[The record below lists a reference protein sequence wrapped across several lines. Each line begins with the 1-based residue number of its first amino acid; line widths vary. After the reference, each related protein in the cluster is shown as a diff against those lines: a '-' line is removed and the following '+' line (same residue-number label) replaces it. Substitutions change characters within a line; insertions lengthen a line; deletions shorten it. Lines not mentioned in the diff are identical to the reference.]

1 MSSLSSVASA
11 RAGGLGWD
19 WLSWLCAVCRWV
31 HASCENLLLEDAV
44 EEAADQGFDCST
56 CRPFVTVPQV
66 PASSDEESQEN
77 EPVTPI
83 VPCIKIKEPEPPKV
97 YSRDGVYLTETGLTQ
112 LQSLLVPPVPRK
124 QRRPKLRLK
133 LPGQPDLVTE
143 LQSPIELHPQSN
155 PLEQEPLPDDI
166 KEAETMECDNKS
178 ETFTSPERETQE
190 DSAVPCS
197 KEVDSIKKR
206 KRNPY
211 RPGIGGFMVR
221 HRGRGGAMRGRGVSR
236 RGTGGARSDSLTSPI
251 ASDIGRS
258 DDVTSEHLP
267 ETPMDE
273 ITATPEPIEKQKQR
287 RWRKKKSALEDAFPT
302 YLQEAF
308 FGKGLLD
315 TSKEKRSSLDL
326 FSDEESAQPSEGAQQ
341 KPTPPAQSETPEV
354 VARDEAGPTDDG
366 TPVQA
371 ERLREP
377 CPTSAPISAGTA
389 TDQGKAQ
396 VPRAAEDPLAALSEV
411 LSSDEILGI
420 LSGGLR
426 KSSETTAGLDLGSIP
441 DEQSSSAQGPAAAA
455 AAAATQRGQQLRP
468 EPLDS
473 LLGTS
478 DLDRIVTDELAKIEA
493 KDVADLFSAIS
504 PAGGSQPQ
512 PPVQNTHGILGAA
525 RNLTALS
532 QFPAPG
538 RSEPSPMMPQ
548 ASFPEFSGCREKV
561 SSFSPSSNPASPW
574 SAAGAPPAVAGEGE
588 GDGLSYN
595 QRNILKWEKDELLGE
610 MATTSPVLYANINFP
625 NLKTEYPDWP
635 TRAKQIAKLWRKA
648 SASEK
653 APFLQKARD
662 NRAAVRISK
671 AQRAGETLL
680 RKPLELAEPVGGA
693 QSEQHAKEQQR
704 LREVEQEQDWRQR
717 QQLRLQS
724 KQQAKLE
731 ATQRLEM
738 AKQEQLLQQQR
749 HPQGGQTDS
758 QETSPA
764 RGGKLEINM
773 SSPPHGGQE
782 GSQQQSIGSQMR
794 GDEQSSAGGKVEPQV
809 ITAKSGSWG
818 KVLPDGM
825 FEGHAGAARQI
836 GDQGKYQL
844 ETQTSSGQAGSVT
857 DGQHQ
862 ERIPAAEKNG
872 MLGLATSLSETS
884 ADGRVTPQLKHMSPS
899 PNMFVRPQ
907 TPGTPTSF
915 SQGDVF
921 VKPQAPG
928 PSRLSTQGSQSPAQ
942 SPVNSRPNSPF
953 DTYSKMPGTPRPS
966 SHSDMPAELCPNSP
980 DPFLRPRPP
989 SSTSMEPCS
998 SGNIGVMR
1006 QRHVSADDPYSRM
1019 PGTPRPMHATDD
1031 PYSRMP
1037 GTPRPMHAGD
1047 DPYNRVPVPSRPWPG
1062 SDNAYGRMPGT
1073 PRPHSSSEVYGKPTV
1088 NTAADPYARQ
1098 PLTPRPNS
1106 LQMKI
1111 LPGQG
1116 VSPSAIGPSNHEAN
1130 QVFKAPLPPH
1140 MSPSTPSSPRASS
1153 HDRPSMPQRT
1163 VEQSMQMPPSPTRQ
1177 MAGDPYAQQPHTPRP
1192 MMIDP
1197 YSQPPLTPRPPNN
1210 ESFAHPQQVSQSSSY
1225 SHHQSTY
1232 RSSHGELYPQQ
1243 RLPPGQ
1249 KSGES
1254 QQPTMSSPND
1264 PYSHQPATTR
1274 PVQIDP
1280 YLQSSS
1286 TPQVSSAAQYSQH
1299 QNSTNPPVYSGYNI
1313 PPCSPRHPLIDQ
1325 SMGSPQPPQA
1335 SNLAPMQCMQPLQGP
1350 RMMVM
1355 ARFPNPASKP
1365 GPEMPHHKD
1374 PSLQPAV
1381 SAGQGVQQN
1390 IGCQSPQTS
1399 GSATLQ
1405 GETFGQASLGPRQ
1418 MSAESI
1424 GQPKPLGSG
1433 GMGDHQALSTSMQ
1446 PQGLGSSHAVPSI
1459 PTSQFGPQPLAVLQP
1474 KESPGGA
1481 ASTEQQ
1487 SMAAAPHDAEL
1498 EKQKQRQKLREL
1510 LIRQQQQRKALHQEK
1525 ALQEQMVV
1533 EGGSIPL
1540 RHWPQDDGAHQHEP
1554 PHNKPPPPYPS
1565 QTPFGGQRN
1574 FSELAVGR
1582 FQSPGLSGT
1591 PPSSLSEVHF
1601 RPQVPGEFQ
1610 GLEFRNAG
1618 PRFQLHQRMH
1628 VPENYPGQPPH
1639 MRAASSPQYN
1649 NPGSFPQQF
1658 QVHSIPPHGHP
1669 PNSPQFI
1676 ELRHNAPI
1684 YRIRPPFS
1692 AIPQQHRAMIDSRQQ
1707 MQSRPQGTQYA
1718 HAYRPPMNPHIPLSE
1733 PTVSASQGLTVGAE
1747 LSNPAL
1753 PLQHGSQQHPTSTM
1767 PQQIVQMM
1775 QQRHFTPQQAQNLIQ
1790 QQQQQTFNQRLQQ
1803 QNPLLPEQH
1812 PSNPTMPQQQQQS
1825 VPLMRQQSANIMS
1838 EQQSQNAAMVQPQST
1853 ETQQTDECTQQEILT
1868 KAAPEKG
1875 VAPTSQQPEAV
1886 PTSGSVVE
1894 QHTSDVKPGD
1904 LGDKELDDLA
1914 AVKALG
1920 DEDDDLENLTL
1931 DPIDGKGGESDLDTH
1946 LDDLLMKGGEFD
1958 LLAYTDPELG
1968 MTDKRDMFNEQL
1980 GLGDSV
1986 EEKGGDSGNGAMSL
2000 DDKECVEL
2008 VEKACS
2014 SSSLLPDSV
2023 SSVVKE
2029 EIVPTC
2035 KDECKESDPKLNS
2048 KESDSSVVTSC
2059 TNKNETQSTVSAVSS
2074 SDPLEQTAKS
2084 VNVLS
2089 KNKQDETVNTKQESS
2104 CGNNSPEN
2112 TAMPVVSAALDQ
2124 TNISTIAYRQ
2134 SQGST
2139 RYNTPPQQISE
2150 LDKVHIVNKSNQIS
2164 TVSKPLNSSPTSS
2177 CVGIRQP
2184 VNNQH
2189 DMGSSQIPVGSPAN
2203 VHHMT
2208 LSSKPYQHM
2217 NIAPMSCTSNSHQIP
2232 VGSPVSMA
2240 LGSPAH
2246 GQQKTMGSP
2255 VPGQHLP
2262 SGSPASGQHLPM
2274 GSPAPGQHIT
2284 MGSPATGQHMTGG
2297 SPVSNQHLPMG
2308 SPAHG
2313 QHLPLGSP
2321 VHGHHMTMGSPA
2333 SMTVGS
2339 PAGAHLATVG
2349 SPAPGQQRLAMNSPH
2364 PTVGSPHFTVGSPS
2378 SQKQINLQQPG
2389 VNTGMI
2395 PQANFNP
2402 SHSSGMPP
2410 AMPPG
2415 HQGPFTPSHSLP
2427 PPSQMSL
2434 QKEKS
2439 LLLDEQPLLL
2449 QDLVEQEKKEQQ
2461 RQQMQAMLQQQQ
2473 QRQQSITGS
2482 MFPNIDLDKFTP
2494 DDITDPI
2501 AKAKMVALKGINKVM
2516 TQGAMVVPSIA
2527 RPRIPVMTQQIM
2539 GSSDPPPSSGQQIEV
2554 GGSNM
2559 MQMARPNP
2567 PTFGAVMTDAD
2578 VGQYREWLL
2587 HTQALLQMQQKFL
2600 EDQIGA
2606 HRKSK
2611 KALSAKQ
2618 RTAKKAGRELAE
2630 KDAEQLKNVTEQQ
2643 SMVQKQLEQLR
2654 KQQKEHAELI
2664 EEFRTKHQQA
2674 HASGASSA
2682 GMSGALQGPPNMM
2695 PMGPG
2700 QQAGMGPLGPGQQP
2714 GMRPM
2719 MPGQQA
2725 NMRPMGSIHQQGM
2738 SPMGPGSQQG
2748 MAGMA
2753 AGLQQGMGPM
2763 GLGYQ
2768 QGMRHMPPGLQQ
2780 SLRHMGP
2787 GHQQGMRQMMPGQ
2800 QQAMMSLGPMGPGQQ
2815 LSMMLLGQMGPDQQQ
2830 GMRLIGPG
2838 QQQGMGSQGQMGPG
2852 QQQGMRLLGPGPQQG
2867 MPPMG
2872 QMVPGQQQVI
2882 RMMGPG
2888 QQQQGLGS
2896 MVQMG
2901 PGQQQGM
2908 AQMGPGQ
2915 QQGMRLMGPGQQQGM
2930 RQLISGQQQG
2940 MRPMGQMGPGQHL
2953 GMNQMMGVSQQGSG
2967 QFGPG
2972 QQQGMRLMGP
2982 AQQPIG
2988 AMGQIG
2994 PGQQHTMRQMGPGP
3008 QQGMGPGSQ
3017 HNEMG
3022 QNLSSVNFQSMGAM
3036 GNQHVTGQR
3045 QHPSVGGM
3053 EPALPSGAEH
3063 HSAMEFALKQEHSPI
3078 HQGGVGSMGPG
3089 QQTSAGSVDARQQL
3103 NLVQEHQQAMSGI
3116 GRLKNVPSETAGS
3129 ELQQNIGISEQ
3140 PFMGH
3145 SHQEKQINIKS
3156 MGQNIPT
3163 VNATGIKPSAGGTFG
3178 QGYPQSVRPGFNSR
3192 SSPIISG
3199 HSPRPGSKTPEN
3211 VGLGFQST
3219 VTTVAPNVSDTNQA
3233 DRDLKKLGTSPR
3245 AEYELQQFG
3254 NTNTS
3259 VHQPGAA
3266 GTQQNVHFKTSQLQA
3281 NAQASSSTISES
3293 CVPRANLEMNKDN
3306 GGQSMAENKACAAGT
3321 QSPVSEVLSKPQYT
3335 DVADCQKGEK
3345 SNSLPNV
3352 IPTLTHAINPASSN
3366 KQQGFSGSSQ
3376 SRNMFLQSH
3385 PGVQAVPSGQ
3395 GKNDGHVTPDPVHTP
3410 GTGGHMADSPSRVSS
3425 DGATNPGSTNQ
3436 EQADESKPIGMMV
3449 SGTENMK
3456 TEASASEESRSA
3468 SGTNFDNNPFSDT
3481 FQDRERRERL
3491 RLQQEQQRIQLMQ
3504 EVERHR
3510 AMQNYEVEF
3519 QKQPNIV
3526 SNAQSEVADGP
3537 LRHQAML
3544 SAIQVQ
3550 SNQPTI
3556 HLERAQQQQHQ
3567 QRFMGP
3573 GHLAHGQMSRQQQH
3587 LMMGVRPV
3595 HGNTSVD
3602 GNQSQMAKCF
3612 GPETLDQESRLQQPP
3627 VPQSPVLAQPPG
3639 FVSPTHSGSVNFP
3652 QGPEIVHPGQGGI
3665 YPYRPG
3671 FPGNGAMFQQHV
3683 GPSGPRGPHQRL
3695 PFNPGMAFP
3704 GQPPRQPGLNQPQ
3717 LGQEVG
3723 TMPLPPNYPGAS
3735 TSLIQLYSNIIPE
3748 EKGKKKRMRK
3758 KKKEDEA
3765 SCTPMSPGTPGSNPS
3780 IPSTPTTP
3788 STPFANELGHGPHP
3802 GTPMV
3807 LQSPGSSGIGPH
3819 QMVPHSPGSHYSHSL
3834 GRPMPAGITRMV
3846 HEPFSAQDGMHH
3858 LQLKPEQM
3866 ELGSCG
3872 GAQRPM
3878 GMMTGAAGMS
3888 LTQFGAVRAHHLGG
3902 GPHHNLADS
3911 GHMVSGPLAPP
3922 HSPIRSMSTVDS
3934 SMAETKS
3941 ESGNELLKKLLQAR
3955 HVRLQNVHAQY
3966 QLPMA
3971 GEVPAA
3977 SEGGGLLPQQ
3987 LPVDRKEEGK
3997 PSMAVGMP
4005 PARHHVQPRKLD
4017 VDHKP
4022 DSMILGKLEPS
4033 VASSQPVG
4041 SANYPPQMGCA
4052 HEGMERK
4059 REGKGNAEWRRDGRE
4074 DVDTEPDPSCPEQ
4087 RMRKVPK
4094 GVGKGATRKKRK
4106 KEDEEKWKPYTSTD
4120 ALMSQLKQQLALLPL
4135 IEPTIKVN
4143 LGLFPPHGSNRLNGD
4158 SQLKGSF
4165 GSAVLDGV
4173 PDYYTE
4179 LIFKQTNL
4187 SNPPTPP
4194 ASLPPTPPPP
4204 GTRQKLLNGF
4214 ATAEELTGKC
4224 LELRRPPQAFPF
4236 PYVDGFG
4243 QMTPQGPRAVDVPAS
4258 LPTPPHN
4265 GQEDVSRPQ
4274 EALGERE
4281 SPDSII
4287 FTSSPE
4293 SVTGTEPP
4301 RFPVMDERPDTS
4313 ASPVIPLLPSA
4324 GTALGRS
4331 VRGGTLTSAQP
4342 QPYNGNDHV
4351 SVTLTLSTNAADDIN
4366 IVVSAVAHLLRV
4378 AVPNSYEYSDCPVQR
4393 LPTHPLLGTMHPG
4406 QHTEHAAPG
4415 RMVGGK
4421 PAGMQAQLH
4430 KLQQQRQQA
4439 QQQHAQ
4445 QQHVQHQQAQQQQ
4458 AQQAQHGQQQA
4469 RRQWCRHCDVVV
4481 LGSGVRVR
4489 AADLPFSVKGS
4500 TSVFE
4505 TSNQEIVFCS
4515 SNCYSQY
4522 AAALQAS
4529 LSQAKESPRVRIGD
4543 PVTDEKD
4550 RLRAAPQTF
4559 GPHTPGRGSN
4569 ARHPPGPTQQPVT
4582 QPGTAPAS
4590 QQPPDGAQAPPGQ
4603 PPQPYQRGEM
4613 CLDVRTLPKYPEPDR
4628 KPGLHVPV
4636 QVAAPDSQPP
4646 APLDGGVKLEM
4657 KEAEGLAAA
4666 STVSAPRS
4674 NVHSKIHKSR
4684 APRAVHA
4691 ADMPEEPRLACSPAR
4706 PPMSSPP
4713 RAPPRPIVVQ
4723 PPACKKWKGVRW
4735 KKWRLQVTVLSHS
4748 GVLRPPSEDEI
4759 EELMR
4764 KLGTSL
4770 RPEPAPPDMR
4780 SCSFCHLQGDG
4791 ATDGPA
4797 RLLNLDLDI
4806 WVHLNCALWSSEV
4819 YETQAGALINV
4830 EGARRRGLGTKC
4842 GACLRMGA
4850 TTSCNR
4856 PRCPN
4861 VYHFACALRMR
4872 CMFFKDK
4879 TVLCP
4884 AHRPRSS
4891 TGQELGCFAVL
4902 RRVYVQRDEV
4912 RQLASL
4918 VRRGPMG
4925 GGTFRVGSLLFH
4937 ALGQILPGQASS
4949 PYFHSRTALY
4959 PIGYQATRLYWSTRY
4974 TNKRCRYL
4982 CSVSEA
4988 EGRPR
4993 FTVRIVEQGHED
5005 LVHAASTPQGVW
5017 DKILEPVVRLR
5028 KGAEMLRLFPDY
5040 LRGEEMFGL
5049 TVQAVLRITESLPGV
5064 ECCQNYMFRYGRHP
5078 LMELPLAVNPSG
5090 CARTEPRLR
5099 SHFKRP
5105 HTLNSSSN
5113 SKSFQS
5119 TMSGELSAPYSKQ
5132 FVYSKSSQYRRMKTE
5147 WKINVYL
5154 ARSRIQG
5161 LGLYAS
5167 RDIEKHTMVIE
5178 YIGEIIRNEVANRH
5192 EKLYES
5198 TNRGVY
5204 MFRLDSE
5211 HVIDATITGGPA
5223 RYINHSC
5230 APNCVAELVT
5240 FDRENKII
5248 ISSCRRIQKGEELT
5262 YDYLF
5267 DFEDDQNK
5275 IPCHCGAIN
5284 CRKWMN

>member
-1 MSSLSSVASA
+1 MLIFTPQEIEAKLTPRRMESDGEAGTAAPQAGGASERRARGRPRKDGVVPATPTQRPAKTRGAGRLRATGDGDSNGRNGTGDAGDDMTTEEADVKEGSMAEGGEPSPPPCPSTGTEEPSPGQGPSPQAECSNDTLGHRCAFCHCGGESLLGQGDLTCCGPTPGFTPSYRRSSPRARRDEGSDTERPAARTRRSDSA
-11 RAGGLGWD
+11 GAGGLTEVTPPRCKRGSLDTAELAGGEKSPRQSGVARGNKREQCKSPQRTPPGPPQNELRGVGDLWDELSRVGLPDDVDTQILFNTTGHCWAHHCCAAWSEGVCMAEDEALLNVDKAVLVGLTQRCAYCRRLGATIKCWEEKCRQFYHYPCAAGAGTFQDIQSLTLLCPDHLEQAVELVGEEAECAICDSPGDVSDQLFCTSCGQHYHGACLEIVPTPSKRVGWQCPDCKICQTCKESGDDSKMLVCDTCDKGYHTFCLRPPMNIIPKNSWKCKNCRVCEDCGARSPGLSVRAQWYQNYSLCETCHRQRGHSQLCLLCGKTGQEDAVMLLCQLCQRWVHRGCDPTMAGADVAVDSQLEEEYACPGCLGPAREPHHPMDIQPPHNDSSKSENEPRAEHSAVNAECPAEVKTDEESLMEKAKDVLEVNIAEEPQQDDTTDQEVPAQSAEMPQPMEVDVAARDSQPIPTAEPDGHADPYCLKDGIKLEKDYCDQPAAESYTEMDKLLLSKTEAVQTAKLSVNAASPPNMVDVNMETEDPTAPDVGALKIDGEQRSASNVGTPPAHELKPKSEPENVQVDPDGFSDLVDGSRCTGLDSPMMADSSFATEGQDFPMLSDPSLTLEEDSLSPEFFLDSCSSDVPYYATALTPPTHGMGKPMMGKRRFSPGRPRVRQGRGGGFPGKRRPRGAGSSGRGGRGRSRIKTSCSPIIVPGLPVAEESPTKEDEEENTMHNTLVLFSKEDKYTLLQDMCVVCGSFGLGAEGRLLACSQCGQCYHPYCVSVKITKVVLSKGWRCLECTVCELCGKASDPGRLLLCDDCDISYHTYCLEPPLHTVPKGGWKCKWCVNCVNCGATSPGFKCD
-19 WLSWLCAVCRWV
+19 WQSNYTQCGPCASLLTCPICSEAYQDNELVIQCRQCERWV

-56 CRPFVTVPQV
+56 CRPFVTVPQGGHLSCV
-66 PASSDEESQEN
+66 CSHSILLLLSVVVLDN
-77 EPVTPI
+77 
-83 VPCIKIKEPEPPKV
+83 PPKV

-396 VPRAAEDPLAALSEV
+396 
-411 LSSDEILGI
+411 
-420 LSGGLR
+420 
-426 KSSETTAGLDLGSIP
+426 AGLDLGSIP
-441 DEQSSSAQGPAAAA
+441 DEQSSSAQGPAA

-704 LREVEQEQDWRQR
+704 LRE
-717 QQLRLQS
+717 QLRLQS

-794 GDEQSSAGGKVEPQV
+794 GDEQSSAGGKVEP
-809 ITAKSGSWG
+809 
-818 KVLPDGM
+818 
-825 FEGHAGAARQI
+825 
-836 GDQGKYQL
+836 
-844 ETQTSSGQAGSVT
+844 
-857 DGQHQ
+857 
-862 ERIPAAEKNG
+862 
-872 MLGLATSLSETS
+872 
-884 ADGRVTPQLKHMSPS
+884 
-899 PNMFVRPQ
+899 
-907 TPGTPTSF
+907 
-915 SQGDVF
+915 
-921 VKPQAPG
+921 
-928 PSRLSTQGSQSPAQ
+928 
-942 SPVNSRPNSPF
+942 
-953 DTYSKMPGTPRPS
+953 
-966 SHSDMPAELCPNSP
+966 
-980 DPFLRPRPP
+980 
-989 SSTSMEPCS
+989 
-998 SGNIGVMR
+998 
-1006 QRHVSADDPYSRM
+1006 
-1019 PGTPRPMHATDD
+1019 
-1031 PYSRMP
+1031 
-1037 GTPRPMHAGD
+1037 
-1047 DPYNRVPVPSRPWPG
+1047 
-1062 SDNAYGRMPGT
+1062 
-1073 PRPHSSSEVYGKPTV
+1073 
-1088 NTAADPYARQ
+1088 
-1098 PLTPRPNS
+1098 
-1106 LQMKI
+1106 
-1111 LPGQG
+1111 
-1116 VSPSAIGPSNHEAN
+1116 
-1130 QVFKAPLPPH
+1130 
-1140 MSPSTPSSPRASS
+1140 
-1153 HDRPSMPQRT
+1153 
-1163 VEQSMQMPPSPTRQ
+1163 
-1177 MAGDPYAQQPHTPRP
+1177 
-1192 MMIDP
+1192 
-1197 YSQPPLTPRPPNN
+1197 
-1210 ESFAHPQQVSQSSSY
+1210 
-1225 SHHQSTY
+1225 
-1232 RSSHGELYPQQ
+1232 
-1243 RLPPGQ
+1243 
-1249 KSGES
+1249 
-1254 QQPTMSSPND
+1254 
-1264 PYSHQPATTR
+1264 
-1274 PVQIDP
+1274 
-1280 YLQSSS
+1280 
-1286 TPQVSSAAQYSQH
+1286 
-1299 QNSTNPPVYSGYNI
+1299 
-1313 PPCSPRHPLIDQ
+1313 
-1325 SMGSPQPPQA
+1325 
-1335 SNLAPMQCMQPLQGP
+1335 
-1350 RMMVM
+1350 
-1355 ARFPNPASKP
+1355 
-1365 GPEMPHHKD
+1365 
-1374 PSLQPAV
+1374 
-1381 SAGQGVQQN
+1381 
-1390 IGCQSPQTS
+1390 
-1399 GSATLQ
+1399 
-1405 GETFGQASLGPRQ
+1405 
-1418 MSAESI
+1418 
-1424 GQPKPLGSG
+1424 
-1433 GMGDHQALSTSMQ
+1433 
-1446 PQGLGSSHAVPSI
+1446 
-1459 PTSQFGPQPLAVLQP
+1459 QP

-1628 VPENYPGQPPH
+1628 VPENYPG
-1639 MRAASSPQYN
+1639 
-1649 NPGSFPQQF
+1649 
-1658 QVHSIPPHGHP
+1658 
-1669 PNSPQFI
+1669 
-1676 ELRHNAPI
+1676 
-1684 YRIRPPFS
+1684 
-1692 AIPQQHRAMIDSRQQ
+1692 
-1707 MQSRPQGTQYA
+1707 
-1718 HAYRPPMNPHIPLSE
+1718 
-1733 PTVSASQGLTVGAE
+1733 
-1747 LSNPAL
+1747 
-1753 PLQHGSQQHPTSTM
+1753 
-1767 PQQIVQMM
+1767 
-1775 QQRHFTPQQAQNLIQ
+1775 
-1790 QQQQQTFNQRLQQ
+1790 
-1803 QNPLLPEQH
+1803 
-1812 PSNPTMPQQQQQS
+1812 
-1825 VPLMRQQSANIMS
+1825 
-1838 EQQSQNAAMVQPQST
+1838 
-1853 ETQQTDECTQQEILT
+1853 
-1868 KAAPEKG
+1868 
-1875 VAPTSQQPEAV
+1875 
-1886 PTSGSVVE
+1886 SVVE

-1931 DPIDGKGGESDLDTH
+1931 DPIDGKG
-1946 LDDLLMKGGEFD
+1946 
-1958 LLAYTDPELG
+1958 
-1968 MTDKRDMFNEQL
+1968 
-1980 GLGDSV
+1980 
-1986 EEKGGDSGNGAMSL
+1986 
-2000 DDKECVEL
+2000 
-2008 VEKACS
+2008 
-2014 SSSLLPDSV
+2014 
-2023 SSVVKE
+2023 
-2029 EIVPTC
+2029 
-2035 KDECKESDPKLNS
+2035 
-2048 KESDSSVVTSC
+2048 
-2059 TNKNETQSTVSAVSS
+2059 
-2074 SDPLEQTAKS
+2074 
-2084 VNVLS
+2084 
-2089 KNKQDETVNTKQESS
+2089 
-2104 CGNNSPEN
+2104 
-2112 TAMPVVSAALDQ
+2112 
-2124 TNISTIAYRQ
+2124 
-2134 SQGST
+2134 
-2139 RYNTPPQQISE
+2139 
-2150 LDKVHIVNKSNQIS
+2150 
-2164 TVSKPLNSSPTSS
+2164 
-2177 CVGIRQP
+2177 
-2184 VNNQH
+2184 
-2189 DMGSSQIPVGSPAN
+2189 
-2203 VHHMT
+2203 
-2208 LSSKPYQHM
+2208 
-2217 NIAPMSCTSNSHQIP
+2217 
-2232 VGSPVSMA
+2232 
-2240 LGSPAH
+2240 
-2246 GQQKTMGSP
+2246 
-2255 VPGQHLP
+2255 
-2262 SGSPASGQHLPM
+2262 
-2274 GSPAPGQHIT
+2274 
-2284 MGSPATGQHMTGG
+2284 
-2297 SPVSNQHLPMG
+2297 
-2308 SPAHG
+2308 
-2313 QHLPLGSP
+2313 
-2321 VHGHHMTMGSPA
+2321 
-2333 SMTVGS
+2333 
-2339 PAGAHLATVG
+2339 
-2349 SPAPGQQRLAMNSPH
+2349 
-2364 PTVGSPHFTVGSPS
+2364 
-2378 SQKQINLQQPG
+2378 
-2389 VNTGMI
+2389 
-2395 PQANFNP
+2395 
-2402 SHSSGMPP
+2402 
-2410 AMPPG
+2410 G

-2800 QQAMMSLGPMGPGQQ
+2800 QQAM
-2815 LSMMLLGQMGPDQQQ
+2815 
-2830 GMRLIGPG
+2830 I
-2838 QQQGMGSQGQMGPG
+2838 
-2852 QQQGMRLLGPGPQQG
+2852 
-2867 MPPMG
+2867 
-2872 QMVPGQQQVI
+2872 
-2882 RMMGPG
+2882 
-2888 QQQQGLGS
+2888 
-2896 MVQMG
+2896 
-2901 PGQQQGM
+2901 
-2908 AQMGPGQ
+2908 
-2915 QQGMRLMGPGQQQGM
+2915 
-2930 RQLISGQQQG
+2930 
-2940 MRPMGQMGPGQHL
+2940 
-2953 GMNQMMGVSQQGSG
+2953 
-2967 QFGPG
+2967 
-2972 QQQGMRLMGP
+2972 
-2982 AQQPIG
+2982 
-2988 AMGQIG
+2988 
-2994 PGQQHTMRQMGPGP
+2994 
-3008 QQGMGPGSQ
+3008 
-3017 HNEMG
+3017 
-3022 QNLSSVNFQSMGAM
+3022 
-3036 GNQHVTGQR
+3036 
-3045 QHPSVGGM
+3045 
-3053 EPALPSGAEH
+3053 
-3063 HSAMEFALKQEHSPI
+3063 
-3078 HQGGVGSMGPG
+3078 
-3089 QQTSAGSVDARQQL
+3089 
-3103 NLVQEHQQAMSGI
+3103 
-3116 GRLKNVPSETAGS
+3116 
-3129 ELQQNIGISEQ
+3129 
-3140 PFMGH
+3140 
-3145 SHQEKQINIKS
+3145 
-3156 MGQNIPT
+3156 
-3163 VNATGIKPSAGGTFG
+3163 
-3178 QGYPQSVRPGFNSR
+3178 
-3192 SSPIISG
+3192 
-3199 HSPRPGSKTPEN
+3199 
-3211 VGLGFQST
+3211 
-3219 VTTVAPNVSDTNQA
+3219 
-3233 DRDLKKLGTSPR
+3233 
-3245 AEYELQQFG
+3245 
-3254 NTNTS
+3254 
-3259 VHQPGAA
+3259 
-3266 GTQQNVHFKTSQLQA
+3266 
-3281 NAQASSSTISES
+3281 
-3293 CVPRANLEMNKDN
+3293 
-3306 GGQSMAENKACAAGT
+3306 
-3321 QSPVSEVLSKPQYT
+3321 
-3335 DVADCQKGEK
+3335 
-3345 SNSLPNV
+3345 
-3352 IPTLTHAINPASSN
+3352 
-3366 KQQGFSGSSQ
+3366 
-3376 SRNMFLQSH
+3376 
-3385 PGVQAVPSGQ
+3385 
-3395 GKNDGHVTPDPVHTP
+3395 
-3410 GTGGHMADSPSRVSS
+3410 
-3425 DGATNPGSTNQ
+3425 
-3436 EQADESKPIGMMV
+3436 
-3449 SGTENMK
+3449 
-3456 TEASASEESRSA
+3456 EESRSA

-3987 LPVDRKEEGK
+3987 LP
-3997 PSMAVGMP
+3997 
-4005 PARHHVQPRKLD
+4005 
-4017 VDHKP
+4017 
-4022 DSMILGKLEPS
+4022 
-4033 VASSQPVG
+4033 PVG

-4204 GTRQKLLNGF
+4204 GMRQKLLNGF
-4214 ATAEELTGKC
+4214 ATAEELTGVYLCHGKDVSLRQRKC
-4224 LELRRPPQAFPF
+4224 LEPRRPPQAFPF

-4406 QHTEHAAPG
+4406 QHTEHAGMRRAAAATAAASTAHG
-4415 RMVGGK
+4415 RSCSLACMASVSD
-4421 PAGMQAQLH
+4421 P
-4430 KLQQQRQQA
+4430 
-4439 QQQHAQ
+4439 
-4445 QQHVQHQQAQQQQ
+4445 HVQHQQAQQQQ

-4529 LSQAKESPRVRIGD
+4529 LSQAK
-4543 PVTDEKD
+4543 
-4550 RLRAAPQTF
+4550 
-4559 GPHTPGRGSN
+4559 
-4569 ARHPPGPTQQPVT
+4569 QPVT

-4646 APLDGGVKLEM
+4646 APLD
-4657 KEAEGLAAA
+4657 
-4666 STVSAPRS
+4666 
-4674 NVHSKIHKSR
+4674 
-4684 APRAVHA
+4684 VHA

>member
-1 MSSLSSVASA
+1 
-11 RAGGLGWD
+11 
-19 WLSWLCAVCRWV
+19 RWV

-44 EEAADQGFDCST
+44 EEAADQGFDCSA
-56 CRPFVTVPQV
+56 CRPFVTVPQ
-66 PASSDEESQEN
+66 

-166 KEAETMECDNKS
+166 KGGECQAETMECDNKS

-190 DSAVPCS
+190 DSAVLCS
-197 KEVDSIKKR
+197 KEVDSVKKR

-236 RGTGGARSDSLTSPI
+236 RGTGGARSDSLTSPV

-326 FSDEESAQPSEGAQQ
+326 FSDEESAQPSEGPQQ

-354 VARDEAGPTDDG
+354 VARDEAGPT
-366 TPVQA
+366 VKA
-371 ERLREP
+371 
-377 CPTSAPISAGTA
+377 
-389 TDQGKAQ
+389 DQ
-396 VPRAAEDPLAALSEV
+396 R
-411 LSSDEILGI
+411 
-420 LSGGLR
+420 
-426 KSSETTAGLDLGSIP
+426 
-441 DEQSSSAQGPAAAA
+441 GPEGPAA
-455 AAAATQRGQQLRP
+455 AAAATQRGQQLRA

-512 PPVQNTHGILGAA
+512 PPVQNTHGTPNAHA
-525 RNLTALS
+525 CLTAFVCVHMHS
-532 QFPAPG
+532 SNFPAHG

-548 ASFPEFSGCREKV
+548 ASFPEFREKV

-625 NLKTEYPDWP
+625 NLKTEYPGADWP

-671 AQRAGETLL
+671 AQRA
-680 RKPLELAEPVGGA
+680 A
-693 QSEQHAKEQQR
+693 
-704 LREVEQEQDWRQR
+704 W

-738 AKQEQLLQQQR
+738 AKQEQLLQQRQ
-749 HPQGGQTDS
+749 PQGGQTDS

-764 RGGKLEINM
+764 RG
-773 SSPPHGGQE
+773 
-782 GSQQQSIGSQMR
+782 
-794 GDEQSSAGGKVEPQV
+794 
-809 ITAKSGSWG
+809 
-818 KVLPDGM
+818 
-825 FEGHAGAARQI
+825 
-836 GDQGKYQL
+836 
-844 ETQTSSGQAGSVT
+844 
-857 DGQHQ
+857 
-862 ERIPAAEKNG
+862 
-872 MLGLATSLSETS
+872 ETS

-899 PNMFVRPQ
+899 SNMFVRPQ

-928 PSRLSTQGSQSPAQ
+928 PSRLSSQGSQSPAQ

-966 SHSDMPAELCPNSP
+966 SHGDMPAELCPNSP

-989 SSTSMEPCS
+989 GSTSMEPCS

-1006 QRHVSADDPYSRM
+1006 Q
-1019 PGTPRPMHATDD
+1019 
-1031 PYSRMP
+1031 
-1037 GTPRPMHAGD
+1037 
-1047 DPYNRVPVPSRPWPG
+1047 
-1062 SDNAYGRMPGT
+1062 
-1073 PRPHSSSEVYGKPTV
+1073 
-1088 NTAADPYARQ
+1088 RQ

-1140 MSPSTPSSPRASS
+1140 MGPSTPSSPRAGS

-1197 YSQPPLTPRPPNN
+1197 YSQPPLTPRPPNI
-1210 ESFAHPQQVSQSSSY
+1210 ESFAHPQQVSQSTPY

-1249 KSGES
+1249 TSA
-1254 QQPTMSSPND
+1254 ND

-1286 TPQVSSAAQYSQH
+1286 TPQVSSAAQYSQR

-1313 PPCSPRHPLIDQ
+1313 PPCSPRHPSIDQ
-1325 SMGSPQPPQA
+1325 SMSSPQPSQA

-1355 ARFPNPASKP
+1355 ARFPSPASKP

-1374 PSLQPAV
+1374 PNLQPAV
-1381 SAGQGVQQN
+1381 SAGQQN

-1399 GSATLQ
+1399 GSATPQ
-1405 GETFGQASLGPRQ
+1405 
-1418 MSAESI
+1418 ESI

-1433 GMGDHQALSTSMQ
+1433 GMGDHQALSAPMQ

-1459 PTSQFGPQPLAVLQP
+1459 PTSQFGPQPPAVLQL

-1487 SMAAAPHDAEL
+1487 SMGAAPHDAEL

-1574 FSELAVGR
+1574 FSEL
-1582 FQSPGLSGT
+1582 
-1591 PPSSLSEVHF
+1591 E
-1601 RPQVPGEFQ
+1601 

-1618 PRFQLHQRMH
+1618 P
-1628 VPENYPGQPPH
+1628 
-1639 MRAASSPQYN
+1639 SPQYN
-1649 NPGSFPQQF
+1649 SPGSFPQQF
-1658 QVHSIPPHGHP
+1658 QVHTIPPHGHP

-1692 AIPQQHRAMIDSRQQ
+1692 GIPQQHRAMIDSRQQ
-1707 MQSRPQGTQYA
+1707 MQSRPQGAQYA

-1753 PLQHGSQQHPTSTM
+1753 PLHHGSQQQPTSTM

-1775 QQRHFTPQQAQNLIQ
+1775 QQQ
-1790 QQQQQTFNQRLQQ
+1790 
-1803 QNPLLPEQH
+1803 QH

-1838 EQQSQNAAMVQPQST
+1838 AQQSQNASMVQPQST
-1853 ETQQTDECTQQEILT
+1853 EPQQTDECTQQEILT
-1868 KAAPEKG
+1868 KTAPEKG
-1875 VAPTSQQPEAV
+1875 VAPTTQQPEAA
-1886 PTSGSVVE
+1886 PTSESVVE

-1980 GLGDSV
+1980 GLGDPV
-1986 EEKGGDSGNGAMSL
+1986 EEK
-2000 DDKECVEL
+2000 
-2008 VEKACS
+2008 KACS

-2029 EIVPTC
+2029 EVVPTC
-2035 KDECKESDPKLNS
+2035 KDDCKESDPKLNS

-2089 KNKQDETVNTKQESS
+2089 KNKQ
-2104 CGNNSPEN
+2104 
-2112 TAMPVVSAALDQ
+2112 
-2124 TNISTIAYRQ
+2124 

-2139 RYNTPPQQISE
+2139 HYNTPPQQISE

-2164 TVSKPLNSSPTSS
+2164 TVSKPLNPSPTSS

-2217 NIAPMSCTSNSHQIP
+2217 NITPMSCTSNSHQIP
-2232 VGSPVSMA
+2232 VGSPVSVA

-2246 GQQKTMGSP
+2246 GQQKS
-2255 VPGQHLP
+2255 
-2262 SGSPASGQHLPM
+2262 
-2274 GSPAPGQHIT
+2274 
-2284 MGSPATGQHMTGG
+2284 
-2297 SPVSNQHLPMG
+2297 
-2308 SPAHG
+2308 
-2313 QHLPLGSP
+2313 
-2321 VHGHHMTMGSPA
+2321 
-2333 SMTVGS
+2333 
-2339 PAGAHLATVG
+2339 AHLATVG

-2389 VNTGMI
+2389 VN
-2395 PQANFNP
+2395 P
-2402 SHSSGMPP
+2402 GMPP

-2554 GGSNM
+2554 GGSSM

-2763 GLGYQ
+2763 GL
-2768 QGMRHMPPGLQQ
+2768 

-2852 QQQGMRLLGPGPQQG
+2852 QQQSMRLLGPGPQQG

-2888 QQQQGLGS
+2888 QQQGLGS

-2908 AQMGPGQ
+2908 GQMGPGQ
-2915 QQGMRLMGPGQQQGM
+2915 QQGMRHMGPGQQQGM

-3022 QNLSSVNFQSMGAM
+3022 QNPSSVHFQSMGAM
-3036 GNQHVTGQR
+3036 GNQQVTGQR
-3045 QHPSVGGM
+3045 QHTSVGGM
-3053 EPALPSGAEH
+3053 EPALP
-3063 HSAMEFALKQEHSPI
+3063 K
-3078 HQGGVGSMGPG
+3078 
-3089 QQTSAGSVDARQQL
+3089 
-3103 NLVQEHQQAMSGI
+3103 
-3116 GRLKNVPSETAGS
+3116 
-3129 ELQQNIGISEQ
+3129 
-3140 PFMGH
+3140 
-3145 SHQEKQINIKS
+3145 
-3156 MGQNIPT
+3156 
-3163 VNATGIKPSAGGTFG
+3163 
-3178 QGYPQSVRPGFNSR
+3178 
-3192 SSPIISG
+3192 
-3199 HSPRPGSKTPEN
+3199 
-3211 VGLGFQST
+3211 
-3219 VTTVAPNVSDTNQA
+3219 
-3233 DRDLKKLGTSPR
+3233 
-3245 AEYELQQFG
+3245 
-3254 NTNTS
+3254 
-3259 VHQPGAA
+3259 
-3266 GTQQNVHFKTSQLQA
+3266 
-3281 NAQASSSTISES
+3281 
-3293 CVPRANLEMNKDN
+3293 
-3306 GGQSMAENKACAAGT
+3306 NKACAAGK
-3321 QSPVSEVLSKPQYT
+3321 QSPVSEVLSKPPYT

-3352 IPTLTHAINPASSN
+3352 IPTSTQAINPAPSN

-3425 DGATNPGSTNQ
+3425 DGATNLGSTNQ

-3456 TEASASEESRSA
+3456 TEASASE
-3468 SGTNFDNNPFSDT
+3468 
-3481 FQDRERRERL
+3481 
-3491 RLQQEQQRIQLMQ
+3491 
-3504 EVERHR
+3504 
-3510 AMQNYEVEF
+3510 NYEVEF

-3526 SNAQSEVADGP
+3526 SSAQSEVTDGP

-3587 LMMGVRPV
+3587 LMMG
-3595 HGNTSVD
+3595 
-3602 GNQSQMAKCF
+3602 
-3612 GPETLDQESRLQQPP
+3612 GPEM
-3627 VPQSPVLAQPPG
+3627 
-3639 FVSPTHSGSVNFP
+3639 
-3652 QGPEIVHPGQGGI
+3652 VHPGQGGI

-3704 GQPPRQPGLNQPQ
+3704 GQPPRQ
-3717 LGQEVG
+3717 
-3723 TMPLPPNYPGAS
+3723 
-3735 TSLIQLYSNIIPE
+3735 
-3748 EKGKKKRMRK
+3748 
-3758 KKKEDEA
+3758 
-3765 SCTPMSPGTPGSNPS
+3765 PGTPGSNPS

-3878 GMMTGAAGMS
+3878 GMMTGATGMS
-3888 LTQFGAVRAHHLGG
+3888 LTQFGAV
-3902 GPHHNLADS
+3902 
-3911 GHMVSGPLAPP
+3911 
-3922 HSPIRSMSTVDS
+3922 PIRSMSTVDS
-3934 SMAETKS
+3934 SMVETKS

-3955 HVRLQNVHAQY
+3955 HVRLQN
-3966 QLPMA
+3966 
-3971 GEVPAA
+3971 
-3977 SEGGGLLPQQ
+3977 
-3987 LPVDRKEEGK
+3987 
-3997 PSMAVGMP
+3997 
-4005 PARHHVQPRKLD
+4005 
-4017 VDHKP
+4017 
-4022 DSMILGKLEPS
+4022 
-4033 VASSQPVG
+4033 
-4041 SANYPPQMGCA
+4041 QMGCA

-4059 REGKGNAEWRRDGRE
+4059 REVKGNAEWRRDGRE

-4106 KEDEEKWKPYTSTD
+4106 KEEEEKWKPYTSTD

-4214 ATAEELTGKC
+4214 ATAEELTGVC
-4224 LELRRPPQAFPF
+4224 LCHGKDVSLRQSSQYPTHIASSIKR
-4236 PYVDGFG
+4236 VR
-4243 QMTPQGPRAVDVPAS
+4243 TLLNLPRQPS
-4258 LPTPPHN
+4258 MWPH
-4265 GQEDVSRPQ
+4265 SRPQ
-4274 EALGERE
+4274 EAPGERE

-4324 GTALGRS
+4324 GTDTVLDLRGFQPWPLLSMLGLGLNPS
-4331 VRGGTLTSAQP
+4331 LPLTTP
-4342 QPYNGNDHV
+4342 QPYNSNDHV

-4366 IVVSAVAHLLRV
+4366 RVVSAVAHLLRV

-4406 QHTEHAAPG
+4406 QHTEHADKWNNPITRPSWLKECCVILVGWKGKTVLPVIFLLMLCVSLNRAPP
-4415 RMVGGK
+4415 VFLK
-4421 PAGMQAQLH
+4421 PPT
-4430 KLQQQRQQA
+4430 KR
-4439 QQQHAQ
+4439 
-4445 QQHVQHQQAQQQQ
+4445 
-4458 AQQAQHGQQQA
+4458 
-4469 RRQWCRHCDVVV
+4469 
-4481 LGSGVRVR
+4481 S
-4489 AADLPFSVKGS
+4489 
-4500 TSVFE
+4500 
-4505 TSNQEIVFCS
+4505 CS
-4515 SNCYSQY
+4515 
-4522 AAALQAS
+4522 AAATATHS
-4529 LSQAKESPRVRIGD
+4529 M
-4543 PVTDEKD
+4543 
-4550 RLRAAPQTF
+4550 
-4559 GPHTPGRGSN
+4559 
-4569 ARHPPGPTQQPVT
+4569 QQPCR
-4582 QPGTAPAS
+4582 
-4590 QQPPDGAQAPPGQ
+4590 PP
-4603 PPQPYQRGEM
+4603 
-4613 CLDVRTLPKYPEPDR
+4613 
-4628 KPGLHVPV
+4628 
-4636 QVAAPDSQPP
+4636 
-4646 APLDGGVKLEM
+4646 
-4657 KEAEGLAAA
+4657 
-4666 STVSAPRS
+4666 SARPRS
-4674 NVHSKIHKSR
+4674 NVHSKSHKPR

-4713 RAPPRPIVVQ
+4713 RAPPRPIIVQ

-4988 EGRPR
+4988 EGRPQ

-5040 LRGEEMFGL
+5040 MRGEEMFGL